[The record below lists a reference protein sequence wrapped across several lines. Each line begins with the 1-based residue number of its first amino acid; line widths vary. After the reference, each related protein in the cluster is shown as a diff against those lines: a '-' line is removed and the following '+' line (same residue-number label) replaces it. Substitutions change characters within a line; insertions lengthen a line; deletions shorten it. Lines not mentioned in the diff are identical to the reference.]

1 MRPIPIA
8 VSLIL
13 SLVPLPVAA
22 QVQFPTP
29 APEAPAAPGR
39 IPSHCV
45 ALARNTPGAAV
56 IRRAAFGDALAD
68 DTVRLSYVRH
78 ATYAIETA
86 GGLLA
91 ATDYTGTLG
100 PADPVPDV
108 VTMNN
113 AHSSHWTARP
123 DPRIAHVLQGWVAD
137 GEVPEHALDLGEML
151 VRNVS
156 TDTRDWSG
164 GTRPNGNS
172 IFVFEAA
179 GLCIGH
185 LGHLHHEPTP
195 QQYAL
200 LGRMDVVMAPVDGGY
215 TMDTE
220 TMTRVLGRLR
230 ASLILPMHWFGEATL
245 ERFLDGLSASEF
257 AVSRPGT
264 SSVEV
269 SLTSLPARPTVM
281 VLEPEWLD

>member
-1 MRPIPIA
+1 MPRTRLALLLALIPA
-8 VSLIL
+8 AA
-13 SLVPLPVAA
+13 AA

-29 APEAPAAPGR
+29 SAPAAPEAPGR

-45 ALARNTPGAAV
+45 ALADATPGARV
-56 IRRAAFGDALAD
+56 WRAGYGDALAE
-68 DTVRLSYVRH
+68 DTVRLSYVHH

-86 GGLLA
+86 GLLA

-113 AHSSHWTARP
+113 SHSTHWTARP
-123 DPRIAHVLQGWVAD
+123 DPRIPNVLEGWAID
-137 GEVPEHALDLGEML
+137 GAVPAHALDLGGML

-156 TDTRDWSG
+156 TDTRDWGG
-164 GTRPNGNS
+164 GTRANGNS

-200 LGRMDVVMAPVDGGY
+200 LGRMDVVMVPVDGGY

-220 TMTRVLGRLR
+220 TMTRVLARLR
-230 ASLILPMHWFGEATL
+230 SSLILPMHWFGEGTL
-245 ERFLDGLSASEF
+245 QRFLDGLSSSEF
-257 AVSRPGT
+257 AIMRPGE

-269 SLTSLPARPTVM
+269 SLTTLPSRPTVM
-281 VLEPEWLD
+281 VLEPRWLD